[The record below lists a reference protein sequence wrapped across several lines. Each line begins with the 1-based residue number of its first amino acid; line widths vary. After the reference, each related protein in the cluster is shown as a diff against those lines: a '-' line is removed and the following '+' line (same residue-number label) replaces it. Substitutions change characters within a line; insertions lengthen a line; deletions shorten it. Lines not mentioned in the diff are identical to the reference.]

1 MAIQPTY
8 SFKYVYTASKRSSAV
23 NFAEMSGA
31 PGSGKSTL
39 ANLLAQSLN
48 GIVINHDLLK
58 SFLLEND
65 LGTSFNQVAKLTYN
79 LQWTLAEDVIKQGRT
94 VIIDSTC
101 NYEETL
107 TQGTALAERYGYE
120 YKYVE
125 CKVNDIDLLDQRLHS
140 SVSLRIQRKGV
151 NIPPPD
157 ASALLGADFDHRVRY
172 KNWME
177 TYAGQFSML
186 SLLIRLAACRSA

>member
-1 MAIQPTY
+1 
-8 SFKYVYTASKRSSAV
+8 VYIASKRSFAA

-31 PGSGKSTL
+31 PDSGKSTL

-58 SFLLEND
+58 PFLLEND

-140 SVSLRIQRKGV
+140 RVSLRSQRKGV
-151 NIPPPD
+151 NTPPPD
-157 ASALLGADFDHRVRY
+157 ASALLGADFDYRVQY
-172 KNWME
+172 KN
-177 TYAGQFSML
+177 
-186 SLLIRLAACRSA
+186 

>member
-1 MAIQPTY
+1 MYI
-8 SFKYVYTASKRSSAV
+8 ASKRSFAA

-31 PGSGKSTL
+31 PDSGKSTL

-65 LGTSFNQVAKLTYN
+65 LGSSFNQVAKLTYN

-107 TQGTALAERYGYE
+107 TQGAALAERYGFE
-120 YKYVE
+120 YKYVD

-140 SVSLRIQRKGV
+140 RVPLRSQRKGV
-151 NIPPPD
+151 NTPPPD
-157 ASALLGADFDHRVRY
+157 ASALLGADFDYRVQY
-172 KNWME
+172 KN
-177 TYAGQFSML
+177 
-186 SLLIRLAACRSA
+186 